1 MESSPLPQP
10 WCWWWSS
17 PQDEGH
23 GHYEILGSGL
33 NWKQRNGLE
42 HKRQTWTEYILCVQH
57 YGGHLKIEASPMQLL
72 KYNPSKGRDL
82 FCLVLCYIPRT
93 RLAVSRGD
101 IFVPLLDTARV
112 AFTTDT
118 AMLGAGHC
126 HLSLDIAV
134 PTLGRMNSVLCILL
148 RTAGFRFRIWLGF
161 IWRGKLRSPQAAWTL
176 AAREAGSMTIW
187 FVFCSHKTHEVR
199 DLWNMGG
206 RSKVLVVKKKD

>member
-1 MESSPLPQP
+1 
-10 WCWWWSS
+10 
-17 PQDEGH
+17 
-23 GHYEILGSGL
+23 
-33 NWKQRNGLE
+33 
-42 HKRQTWTEYILCVQH
+42 
-57 YGGHLKIEASPMQLL
+57 MQLL

-148 RTAGFRFRIWLGF
+148 RTAGFRFRI
-161 IWRGKLRSPQAAWTL
+161 
-176 AAREAGSMTIW
+176 
-187 FVFCSHKTHEVR
+187 
-199 DLWNMGG
+199 
-206 RSKVLVVKKKD
+206 